1 VHTVTQLTTLDN
13 GLRVISTRMLD
24 TDTVSLDVWVKTGSR
39 DEKEEQNGIS
49 HFLEHM
55 AFKGTTRRSAKDIAE
70 SFDDIGGFLN
80 ASTGREHTVYYA
92 KVLKDNVETAVDV
105 LADILQFSTFESTE
119 LERERS
125 VILQEVAM
133 THDTPD
139 DIIFDYFQE
148 TAYKNQPLGR
158 PVLGSNHNISAF
170 TSSDMVE
177 FMGTHYSVDDIVF
190 SVAGNV
196 PHEHIVALTQKHFT
210 QLKPITR
217 PAKQSAAYTGGNYC
231 QPRNLEQVHLVLGFE
246 GVSYTSPDVY
256 AIQLLSILLGGGMSS
271 RLFQEVREKRGLAYS
286 VYSFHST
293 YHDTGLFAV
302 YASTDPNDASG
313 LISVIGDVINDA
325 SHSVTEEELKRAK
338 TQACASLLM
347 GYESSSFRADEMGR
361 NFCCLGRHITKRE
374 MLRRINAVTR
384 EDIIRLLKTLPSRS
398 PLTLTALGKLDKLE
412 PYDVIC
418 QKFSM

>member
-1 VHTVTQLTTLDN
+1 MTQLTTLDN
-13 GLRVISTRMLD
+13 GLKVISTRMLD
-24 TDTVSLDVWVKTGSR
+24 TDTVSLDIWIKTGSR
-39 DEKEEQNGIS
+39 DEKKEQNGIS

-55 AFKGTTRRSAKDIAE
+55 AFKGTKRRSAKDIAE

-92 KVLKDNVETAVDV
+92 KVLKDHVEIAVDV
-105 LADILQFSTFESTE
+105 LADILQHSTFESTE

-148 TAYKNQPLGR
+148 TAYKDQPLGR
-158 PVLGSNHNISAF
+158 PVLGSNNNIAGF

-177 FMGTHYSVDDIVF
+177 FMGTHYSVDDILF

-196 PHEHIVALTQKHFT
+196 PHEKIVALAQEHFT
-210 QLKPITR
+210 ELKPFER
-217 PAKQSAAYTGGNYC
+217 PHKQSAIYTGGSYC
-231 QPRNLEQVHLVLGFE
+231 QQRDLEQVHLTLGFE
-246 GVSYTSPDVY
+246 GVSYKSADIY

-286 VYSFHST
+286 VYSFNST

-302 YASTDPNDASG
+302 YASTDPNDVSQ
-313 LISVIGDVINDA
+313 LITVIGDVINNA
-325 SHSVTEEELKRAK
+325 GHSVTEEELKRAK
-338 TQACASLLM
+338 AQACASLLM

-361 NFCCLGRHITKRE
+361 NLCCIGRHVTKRE
-374 MLRRINAVTR
+374 MLRRINAVTCD
-384 EDIIRLLKTLPSRS
+384 DIVRLIKTLPTRS
-398 PLTLTALGKLDKLE
+398 PLTLTALGKLDNL
-412 PYDVIC
+412 PDYDIIC
-418 QKFSM
+418 QKFKA